1 MHELVRRELHL
12 IQSPEMMY
20 GMIIK
25 VNLSLYPMQAPR
37 GLGGIASTN
46 S

>member
-12 IQSPEMMY
+12 IQSPDMMY
-20 GMIIK
+20 SMIIK
-25 VNLSLYPMQAPR
+25 VNLFLYPMQATR
-37 GLGGIASTN
+37 GLGGITPTN